1 MHGEDINLHALNL
14 KAKEKTSSK
23 DGIDRSNVKVSLAEY
38 LGEVA
43 DSKIQRKGKVRRKY
57 TLN

>member
-1 MHGEDINLHALNL
+1 MHGEDINLHVLNMQ
-14 KAKEKTSSK
+14 AKEKTSLK

-43 DSKIQRKGKVRRKY
+43 DSKI
-57 TLN
+57 